1 MPGGFGGRG
10 IEGKIMAAQYARVNK
25 IPYFG
30 ICLGMQIAVIEFARN
45 VCGLEGANS
54 VEWDESSKHPV
65 IHLMPD
71 QNGVV
76 NLGGTL
82 RLGNWPCKI
91 KDNTKTKSVYKE
103 ETILERHRHRYEVN
117 NVYREVM
124 EQHGAIFSGLSPD
137 DYLVEI
143 TELKDHPWFVGCQF
157 HPEFKSRPNRA
168 HPLFAGFVNA
178 ALEYSQK

>member
-1 MPGGFGGRG
+1 
-10 IEGKIMAAQYARVNK
+10 
-25 IPYFG
+25 
-30 ICLGMQIAVIEFARN
+30 
-45 VCGLEGANS
+45 
-54 VEWDESSKHPV
+54 
-65 IHLMPD
+65 MPD

-76 NLGGTL
+76 NMGGTL

-91 KDNTKTKSVYKE
+91 KDNTKTRSVYKE

-124 EQHGAIFSGLSPD
+124 EQNGAVFSGLSPD

-168 HPLFAGFVNA
+168 HPLFAGFVKA
-178 ALEYSQK
+178 ALDYSQK